1 LNQRVERY
9 LGPAKPADREA
20 QGNRANGGRKKT
32 PRNAKER
39 GDRVFQEQAMPHQ
52 VRDAAGHFHRAWQEV
67 HRAPADGDLPNY
79 EQYRYQ
85 RGRPKASMQ

>member
-1 LNQRVERY
+1 
-9 LGPAKPADREA
+9 
-20 QGNRANGGRKKT
+20 
-32 PRNAKER
+32 
-39 GDRVFQEQAMPHQ
+39 MPHQ